1 MMYMYLDSFDHF
13 ILGDRDD
20 RFVSFGYPCDYALV
34 VILGHIP
41 LSFVE
46 ASPLPRKA
54 FSLRLDIF
62 TD

>member
-1 MMYMYLDSFDHF
+1 MMYMHLESFDHF
-13 ILGDRDD
+13 IIGDRDD
-20 RFVSFGYPCDYALV
+20 RFVSFGYPCDYAWV

-46 ASPLPRKA
+46 ASPLSRRA

>member
-1 MMYMYLDSFDHF
+1 MCMYLELFDYS

-20 RFVSFGYPCDYALV
+20 RFVSFCYPCDYASV

-46 ASPLPRKA
+46 V
-54 FSLRLDIF
+54 SLQESSF
-62 TD
+62 FEVGHFH

>member
-1 MMYMYLDSFDHF
+1 MYMYLESFDHSIF
-13 ILGDRDD
+13 GDRDD
-20 RFVSFGYPCDYALV
+20 RFVSFGYPCDYASV

-41 LSFVE
+41 FSFVE
-46 ASPLPRKA
+46 VSPLPRRE